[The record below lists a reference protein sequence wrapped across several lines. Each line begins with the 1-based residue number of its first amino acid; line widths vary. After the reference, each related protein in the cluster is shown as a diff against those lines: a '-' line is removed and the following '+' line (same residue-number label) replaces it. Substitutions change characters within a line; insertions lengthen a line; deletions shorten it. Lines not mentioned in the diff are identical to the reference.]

1 MVPEPHGWPIVLDP
15 RPAESWPRPL
25 SQNLIQFRG
34 SGELWTHEKQW
45 ENLLGSVHPRGFPAP
60 GTSQFWK
67 AGCLFLA
74 SLEADWV

>member
-15 RPAESWPRPL
+15 RPAQSWPRPL

-45 ENLLGSVHPRGFPAP
+45 ENLLGQKVSSP
-60 GTSQFWK
+60 
-67 AGCLFLA
+67 
-74 SLEADWV
+74 